1 MDSSDEGDEQECQ
14 TKEED
19 ISSSTGAPRELPRS
33 SQPLGQLEAGN
44 NLGSEEEEPKMKEEF
59 ANRLADIKTKEKPK
73 PKSLP
78 FPAVGGDLREESPKS
93 SRRGSQKEVPSAKE
107 EELGDKPPKVVGESP
122 SPAQVIGKSSRESSP
137 AVPKQPQ
144 LDAEPKS
151 ISDILPSV
159 PAETSNSSKKNPKA
173 TDKKVRKG
181 SIKMQGSDLDSAS
194 VSPSICQV
202 DEETFSS
209 AKKSIHRK
217 SIGKMEETVMME
229 TPYMQSLKTHTEKR
243 EELVSASST
252 DESIKTKKVSVV
264 KKSGDIEE
272 MVETNVATKSTKRVS
287 VVKKDEEII
296 EKESLGS
303 AIGEQKKVHKT
314 YVSKKEEAV
323 TGVKASSLK
332 QSTIESSGAV
342 PTGKKT
348 GPERAVA
355 ITENKNQEA
364 IKPKQETLTDQ
375 IKEAIITPVP
385 KSDEL
390 IEMSSSG
397 PKKQA
402 SGTPKSASTEAKE
415 MAREKSPSFIKG
427 TEDSE
432 EKSNTLMNQPGD
444 EKEMGTPAPKM
455 GELVEQNN
463 PAANQK
469 TTTAAVPKP
478 VQAQRKDSPSLTKET
493 EDSKEKPKTLMNQPD
508 DEKKMRTPAPK
519 MGELVEHNNPAANQK
534 TTTAA
539 VPKPVQAQ
547 RKDSPS
553 LTKGTEDSKE
563 KPNTLMNQPDDEK
576 NMRTPAPKM
585 GELVEQNN
593 PAANQKTT
601 TTAVPKPVQ
610 AQRKDSVGEKSATD
624 KTQGIKGN
632 KFDETKK
639 KESVEQTGE
648 TMSPAGAPA
657 AKQPPIELSRSTEI
671 GTEKV
676 PMTQESGSRD
686 KPGAIQQKLG
696 PMEAPSAAS
705 QPNLL
710 QLPGKGAVDSKEKTN
725 QKKPRRLN
733 QQEEIDG
740 AKTLLDLK
748 KLLKPVKV

>member
-469 TTTAAVPKP
+469 TTT
-478 VQAQRKDSPSLTKET
+478 
-493 EDSKEKPKTLMNQPD
+493 
-508 DEKKMRTPAPK
+508 
-519 MGELVEHNNPAANQK
+519 
-534 TTTAA
+534 
-539 VPKPVQAQ
+539 
-547 RKDSPS
+547 
-553 LTKGTEDSKE
+553 
-563 KPNTLMNQPDDEK
+563 
-576 NMRTPAPKM
+576 
-585 GELVEQNN
+585 
-593 PAANQKTT
+593 
-601 TTAVPKPVQ
+601 TAVPKPVQ

>member
-314 YVSKKEEAV
+314 YVSKKQEAV

-342 PTGKKT
+342 QTGKKT

-478 VQAQRKDSPSLTKET
+478 VQAQRKDSPSLTK
-493 EDSKEKPKTLMNQPD
+493 
-508 DEKKMRTPAPK
+508 
-519 MGELVEHNNPAANQK
+519 
-534 TTTAA
+534 
-539 VPKPVQAQ
+539 
-547 RKDSPS
+547 
-553 LTKGTEDSKE
+553 GTEDSKE

-576 NMRTPAPKM
+576 KMRTPAPKM

-601 TTAVPKPVQ
+601 TTAGPKPVQ